1 MRYIPLIVATSL
13 AACGP
18 SATELEDARRAGEA
32 VRHER
37 QVEQRIGLIAD
48 SAYSAEEDC
57 LREEEFLAMS
67 KYDLQM
73 AVDSMELVLQ
83 IQLGRSPQEREE
95 EKRAA
100 AKKVEQARL
109 QVQHSEDR
117 IVTAKQRAAEWRK
130 KLEEAM
136 DAE

>member
-1 MRYIPLIVATSL
+1 
-13 AACGP
+13 
-18 SATELEDARRAGEA
+18 
-32 VRHER
+32 
-37 QVEQRIGLIAD
+37 
-48 SAYSAEEDC
+48 
-57 LREEEFLAMS
+57 MS